1 MDDGSA
7 TASGERLSATIEKK
21 KFKEKPENGK
31 GSVDPG
37 SNMSYCRHLLDETRP
52 KRVNKSEG

>member
-1 MDDGSA
+1 M
-7 TASGERLSATIEKK
+7 SATIEKK